1 MNYFSI
7 LFFGIL
13 FLFSTICIAEKEQS
27 LLTSVEDTQCKSL
40 ALAEAAHKHIAKG
53 VEFVAKCKGVKG
65 YDIYLVDDGSR
76 SWYVLQH
83 PKGLHSFE
91 KQIVYQ
97 QHIKGNFP
105 NVGASGSIEWLI
117 KTNGDVLGLIFS
129 VNSQLIDDKTGR
141 LKNLVSYFSIRLDQS
156 TPYLIGVAS
165 TIRQAKTQFRK

>member
-7 LFFGIL
+7 LSFCL
-13 FLFSTICIAEKEQS
+13 LALFSTVCVAEKKQS
-27 LLTSVEDTQCKSL
+27 LLTSVEDNQCQPL
-40 ALAEAAHKHIAKG
+40 VLEAAHHRIAKG
-53 VEFVAKCKGVKG
+53 VEFVAKCKGAKG
-65 YDIYLVDDGSR
+65 YHIYLVDDGSR

-91 KQIVYQ
+91 EQIVYQ

-117 KTNGDVLGLIFS
+117 KANGKVLGLIFS

-141 LKNLVSYFSIRLDQS
+141 LKNITSYFSIRLDQS
-156 TPYLIGVAS
+156 DPYLVGVKS
-165 TIRQAKTQFRK
+165 TLHQAKMLLRK